1 MYVSRIQLICE
12 VASTA
17 GKIRWIRRGSA
28 MEISTA
34 VAVAEGTTSAD
45 PLKYAVASTS
55 DRNGLTRSVLT
66 LLTPEPNLQQAAYYC
81 QFVPGGGVPSRQSKD
96 VYLLGNRQYI
106 NANMA
111 YHAAD
116 TFQTPA

>member
-66 LLTPEPNLQQAAYYC
+66 LLTPEPNLQQVR
-81 QFVPGGGVPSRQSKD
+81 FIE
-96 VYLLGNRQYI
+96 LI
-106 NANMA
+106 
-111 YHAAD
+111 
-116 TFQTPA
+116 